1 MTPIEISLS
10 ASQPGCDPSGE
21 MLRACVA
28 DHFNCT
34 EWLVDRHVEGG
45 GGSRTAF
52 LSGDSAISYAE
63 LLDAV
68 VAAAGGLRRLGVRPE
83 ERVLV
88 ILRDSPELAVAILA
102 AIRIG
107 AIALPVNPLLPARD
121 LVAIA
126 RDSRARCAIVAA
138 DAAPLIAALSSD
150 APDLTALVRVGSG
163 DGNDAA
169 GPLWSELVAG
179 GGDGDAD
186 PTTAESPCFWLC
198 TSGTTGRPKLAMH
211 RHADVRTTCEGY
223 AREVLDVQPT
233 DRHLSVAPMFHAYG
247 FGNSLTFPLAAG
259 GQSVLEPT
267 RPPTAALVAGLMAQH
282 RPTLFFAVPTFYAAL
297 VAADIP
303 DTTFS
308 SLRHAVS
315 AGEALPAELFLRFR
329 DRFGVEI
336 LDGIGSTELTH
347 IFISNRSGHAVPGAS
362 GIPVTGHGVR
372 ILDDDGMAVPIGTPG
387 QLWVSGAA
395 AATGYWCRTEETR
408 TTFVGDW
415 VGTGDLYSVDAHGV
429 YRHLGR
435 RDDMLK
441 VGGEWVSPTEV
452 ESVMLGHECVAEAAV
467 VGAVA
472 GDGLIRAVAFAVPRT
487 GISFD
492 EDSVLARCRAEL
504 AGYKRPRR
512 LIVVETLPKT
522 ATGKVIRAELRREAT
537 RVLAESD

>member
-1 MTPIEISLS
+1 
-10 ASQPGCDPSGE
+10 
-21 MLRACVA
+21 VA
-28 DHFNCT
+28 EHFNCT

-45 GGSRTAF
+45 NGARVAF

-63 LLDAV
+63 LLDTV
-68 VAAAGGLRRLGVRPE
+68 VAAAGGLRGLGVRPE
-83 ERVLV
+83 ERVLIV
-88 ILRDSPELAVAILA
+88 LRDSVELGVAILA

-107 AIALPVNPLLPARD
+107 AVALPVNPLLPARD
-121 LVAIA
+121 LVTIA
-126 RDSRARCAIVAA
+126 RDSRARWAIVAA

-150 APDLTALVRVGSG
+150 APDLAALVRVGAG
-163 DGNDAA
+163 PAGA
-169 GPLWSELVAG
+169 GPLWSELIAA
-179 GGDGDAD
+179 GGDGGAD
-186 PTTAESPCFWLC
+186 TTTAESPCFWLC

-223 AREVLDVQPT
+223 AREVLNVQPA

-267 RPPTAALVAGLMAQH
+267 RPPTAALVAGLMARH

-297 VAADIP
+297 LAADIP
-303 DTTFS
+303 DTTFA

-347 IFISNRSGHAVPGAS
+347 IFISNRAGHTVPGAS
-362 GIPVTGHGVR
+362 GTPITGHDVR
-372 ILDDDGMAVPIGTPG
+372 VLDDDGMPVPVDTPG

-408 TTFVGDW
+408 RTFVGDW
-415 VGTGDLYSVDAHGV
+415 VGTGDLYSVDADGI

-452 ESVMLGHECVAEAAV
+452 ESVLLGHECVAEAAV

-472 GDGLIRAVAFAVPRT
+472 GDGLIRAVAFAVPRS

-492 EDSVLARCRAEL
+492 EESVLARCRVEL

-522 ATGKVIRAELRREAT
+522 ATGKIIRSELRQEAT